1 MNVFKTQD
9 KVRIRKLPRNGVSE
23 EEKRGGRA
31 VISILFL
38 SSMEKVS
45 EKEGCTWNIDR
56 KYEEAR
62 LNERER
68 ILRWKLQDMEHTGFS
83 VKCFTVASLQE

>member
-45 EKEGCTWNIDR
+45 EKEGCT
-56 KYEEAR
+56 
-62 LNERER
+62 
-68 ILRWKLQDMEHTGFS
+68 
-83 VKCFTVASLQE
+83 